1 MITKI
6 ILSDN
11 FYEKQWVL
19 EEKYGMQMDFKL
31 NISQKQ
37 KLILTQIMQQSI
49 NVLQMSA
56 YDLREYIE
64 KEFEENPILEA
75 DFNLIESK
83 DNIDNTQLSKY
94 LNDRYDEN
102 YNYQHNNEDEASVF
116 NFISDKK
123 SLKDYLYEQLGEI
136 KSHIKIK
143 KVVSYMIESL
153 DSKGYL
159 ENTLEE
165 VCSDLGIDEEKVQN
179 ALEVLQSLEPS
190 GIGARDLKECL
201 LIQLKNKGILDEII
215 KEIVL
220 KYLEYIAD
228 CKYNYIAK
236 ELKITPKEV
245 QAYGDIIKSLE
256 PKPSRGYYTGE
267 EVKFIIPDAYIVK
280 IGDKYNVIMNKEII
294 PNITI
299 NNLYKQEILNGK
311 NKKEVEYVKEKVNN
325 AIGLIN
331 DIEQRNNTILKLLE
345 CIVKKQ
351 KAYFEN
357 GQEYLK
363 PMTLRELADEMR
375 LHEST
380 VSRAIKD
387 KYILTSRGTVKI
399 KELFCNGIVS
409 CGING
414 EDVSTNTIKNKI
426 KKLVNLENKSK
437 PLSDQAI
444 CDLLNK
450 EGIVISRRT
459 VTKYREEL
467 GIKSSSK
474 RKRF

>member
-1 MITKI
+1 
-6 ILSDN
+6 
-11 FYEKQWVL
+11 
-19 EEKYGMQMDFKL
+19 MQMDLKL

-37 KLILTQIMQQSI
+37 RLILTQIMQQSI

-75 DFNLIESK
+75 DFNSIESK

-102 YNYQHNNEDEASVF
+102 YNYQHNNEDEVSVF

-136 KSHIKIK
+136 KSDIKIN

-153 DSKGYL
+153 DSRGYL

-165 VCSDLGIDEEKVQN
+165 ICSDLGIDEEKVQN
-179 ALEVLQSLEPS
+179 ALEILQSLEPC

-201 LIQLKNKGILDEII
+201 LIQLKSKGILDEII

-280 IGDKYNVIMNKEII
+280 IGDKYNVIMNKDII

-311 NKKEVEYVKEKVNN
+311 NKKEVEYVKEKVND

-363 PMTLRELADEMR
+363 PMTLRDLADEMA

-399 KELFCNGIVS
+399 KDLFCNGIVS
-409 CGING
+409 SGING
-414 EDVSTNTIKNKI
+414 EGVSTNTIKNKI
-426 KKLVNLENKSK
+426 KQLIQLENKNK

-444 CDLLNK
+444 CDLLKK
-450 EGIVISRRT
+450 EHIDISRRT
-459 VTKYREEL
+459 VAKYREEL

-474 RKRF
+474 RKRV

>member
-1 MITKI
+1 
-6 ILSDN
+6 
-11 FYEKQWVL
+11 
-19 EEKYGMQMDFKL
+19 MQMDLKL

-102 YNYQHNNEDEASVF
+102 YNYQHNNEDEVSVF

-136 KSHIKIK
+136 KSDIKIK

-153 DSKGYL
+153 DSRGYL

-165 VCSDLGIDEEKVQN
+165 ICSDLGIDKEKVQN
-179 ALEVLQSLEPS
+179 ALEILQSLEPC

-280 IGDKYNVIMNKEII
+280 IGDKYNVIMNKDII

-311 NKKEVEYVKEKVNN
+311 NKKEVEYVKEKVND

-363 PMTLRELADEMR
+363 PMTLRDLADEMD

-399 KELFCNGIVS
+399 KDLFCNGIVS
-409 CGING
+409 SGING
-414 EDVSTNTIKNKI
+414 EGVSTNTIKNKI
-426 KKLVNLENKSK
+426 KQLIQLENKNK

-444 CDLLNK
+444 CDLLKK
-450 EGIVISRRT
+450 EHIDISRRT
-459 VTKYREEL
+459 VAKYREEL

-474 RKRF
+474 RKRV

>member
-1 MITKI
+1 
-6 ILSDN
+6 
-11 FYEKQWVL
+11 
-19 EEKYGMQMDFKL
+19 MQMDLKL
-31 NISQKQ
+31 NIAQKQ

-102 YNYQHNNEDEASVF
+102 YNYQHNNEDEVSVF

-136 KSHIKIK
+136 KSDIKIK

-153 DSKGYL
+153 DSRGYL

-165 VCSDLGIDEEKVQN
+165 ICSDLGIDKEKVQN
-179 ALEVLQSLEPS
+179 ALEILQSLEPC

-220 KYLEYIAD
+220 KYLECIAD

-236 ELKITPKEV
+236 ELKITAKEV

-280 IGDKYNVIMNKEII
+280 IGDKYNVIMNKDII

-311 NKKEVEYVKEKVNN
+311 NKKEVEYVKEKVND
-325 AIGLIN
+325 AMGLIN

-363 PMTLRELADEMR
+363 PMTLRDLADEMA

-399 KELFCNGIVS
+399 KDLFCNGIVS
-409 CGING
+409 SGING
-414 EDVSTNTIKNKI
+414 EGVSTNTIKNKI
-426 KKLVNLENKSK
+426 KQLIQLENKNK

-444 CDLLNK
+444 CDLLKK
-450 EGIVISRRT
+450 EHIDISRRT
-459 VTKYREEL
+459 VAKYREEL

-474 RKRF
+474 RKRV

>member
-1 MITKI
+1 
-6 ILSDN
+6 
-11 FYEKQWVL
+11 
-19 EEKYGMQMDFKL
+19 MQMDLKL

-83 DNIDNTQLSKY
+83 DNIDNTQLSKH

-136 KSHIKIK
+136 KSDIKIK

-153 DSKGYL
+153 DSRGYL

-165 VCSDLGIDEEKVQN
+165 ICSDLGIDEEKVQN
-179 ALEVLQSLEPS
+179 ALEILQSLEPC

-280 IGDKYNVIMNKEII
+280 IGDKYNVIMNKDII

-311 NKKEVEYVKEKVNN
+311 NKKEVEYVKEKVND
-325 AIGLIN
+325 AMGLIN

-363 PMTLRELADEMR
+363 PMTLRDLADEMA

-399 KELFCNGIVS
+399 KDLFCNGIVS
-409 CGING
+409 SGING
-414 EDVSTNTIKNKI
+414 EGVSTNTIKNKI
-426 KKLVNLENKSK
+426 KQLIQLENKNK

-450 EGIVISRRT
+450 EHIDISRRT
-459 VTKYREEL
+459 VAKYREEL

-474 RKRF
+474 RKRV

>member
-1 MITKI
+1 
-6 ILSDN
+6 
-11 FYEKQWVL
+11 
-19 EEKYGMQMDFKL
+19 MQMDFKL
-31 NISQKQ
+31 DILQKQ
-37 KLILTQIMQQSI
+37 KLILTQTMQQSI
-49 NVLQMSA
+49 NILQMSA
-56 YDLREYIE
+56 YELREYID
-64 KEFEENPILEA
+64 KKFEENPVLEGEL
-75 DFNLIESK
+75 DLVESK
-83 DNIDNTQLSKY
+83 EKTDNSQLYKY
-94 LNDRYDEN
+94 LEDIYSEN
-102 YNYQHNNEDEASVF
+102 YNYQYNNEDDVSIF
-116 NFISDKK
+116 NFIANKK
-123 SLKDYLYEQLGEI
+123 SLKDYLYEQLGEV
-136 KSHIKIK
+136 KSDIKIK
-143 KVVSYMIESL
+143 KIVSYMIESL
-153 DSKGYL
+153 DSRGYL

-165 VCSDLGIDEEKVQN
+165 ICNDLGVNKEVGKD
-179 ALEVLQSLEPS
+179 ALKILQSLEPC
-190 GIGARDLKECL
+190 GIGARNIKECL

-215 KEIVL
+215 KEIIL

-245 QAYGDIIKSLE
+245 QAYGDIIKTLE
-256 PKPSRGYYTGE
+256 PKPARGYYTGE
-267 EVKFIIPDAYIVK
+267 EIKFIIPDAYIVK
-280 IGDKYNVIMNKEII
+280 IRDEYSVIMNKDII

-311 NKKEVEYVKEKVNN
+311 DKREVEYVKEKVND
-325 AIGLIN
+325 AISLIT

-363 PMTLRELADEMR
+363 PMTMRELANEMC

-387 KYILTSRGTVKI
+387 KYILTSRGTIKI
-399 KELFCNGIVS
+399 KDLFCNRIISSGIE
-409 CGING
+409 G
-414 EDVSTNTIKNKI
+414 EDVSTKTIKNKI
-426 KKLVNLENKSK
+426 KQLIKLENKSK

-450 EGIVISRRT
+450 EDIAISRRT
-459 VTKYREEL
+459 VAKYREEL

>member
-1 MITKI
+1 
-6 ILSDN
+6 
-11 FYEKQWVL
+11 
-19 EEKYGMQMDFKL
+19 MQMDLKL

-102 YNYQHNNEDEASVF
+102 YNYHHNNEDEASVF

-136 KSHIKIK
+136 KSDIKIK

-153 DSKGYL
+153 DSRGYL

-165 VCSDLGIDEEKVQN
+165 ICSDLGIDEEKVQN
-179 ALEVLQSLEPS
+179 ALEILQSLEPC

-280 IGDKYNVIMNKEII
+280 IGDKYNVIMNKDII

-311 NKKEVEYVKEKVNN
+311 NKKEVEYVKEKVND
-325 AIGLIN
+325 AMGLIN

-363 PMTLRELADEMR
+363 PMTLRDLADEMA

-399 KELFCNGIVS
+399 KDLFCNGIVS
-409 CGING
+409 SGING
-414 EDVSTNTIKNKI
+414 EGVSTNTIKNKI
-426 KKLVNLENKSK
+426 KQLIQLENKNK

-444 CDLLNK
+444 CDLLKK
-450 EGIVISRRT
+450 EHIDISRRT
-459 VTKYREEL
+459 VAKYREEL

-474 RKRF
+474 RKRV

>member
-1 MITKI
+1 
-6 ILSDN
+6 
-11 FYEKQWVL
+11 
-19 EEKYGMQMDFKL
+19 MQMDLKL

-56 YDLREYIE
+56 YELREYIE

-75 DFNLIESK
+75 EFNLIESK
-83 DNIDNTQLSKY
+83 ENIDNTQLSKY
-94 LNDRYDEN
+94 LNNRYDEN
-102 YNYQHNNEDEASVF
+102 YNYQYNNEDEVSVF

-123 SLKDYLYEQLGEI
+123 SLKDYLYEQLGEV
-136 KSHIKIK
+136 KSDIKIK
-143 KVVSYMIESL
+143 KIVSYMIESL
-153 DSKGYL
+153 DSRGYL

-165 VCSDLGIDEEKVQN
+165 ICSDLGVDEDKVQN
-179 ALEVLQSLEPS
+179 ALEILQSLEPC

-201 LIQLKNKGILDEII
+201 LIQLKNNGILDEII
-215 KEIVL
+215 KEIIL

-280 IGDKYNVIMNKEII
+280 IGDKYNVIMNKDII

-299 NNLYKQEILNGK
+299 NNLYKQEILNGR
-311 NKKEVEYVKEKVNN
+311 NKKEVAYVKEKVND
-325 AIGLIN
+325 AISLIN

-363 PMTLRELADEMR
+363 PMTLRDLAEEMS

-399 KELFCNGIVS
+399 KDLFCKGIVS
-409 CGING
+409 SGINA
-414 EDVSTNTIKNKI
+414 EDVSTNTIKDRI
-426 KKLVNLENKSK
+426 KKLINLENKQK

-450 EGIVISRRT
+450 EYIDISRRT
-459 VTKYREEL
+459 VAKYREEL

>member
-1 MITKI
+1 
-6 ILSDN
+6 
-11 FYEKQWVL
+11 
-19 EEKYGMQMDFKL
+19 MQMDLKL

-136 KSHIKIK
+136 KSDIKIK

-153 DSKGYL
+153 DSRGYL

-165 VCSDLGIDEEKVQN
+165 ICSDLGIDEEKVQN
-179 ALEVLQSLEPS
+179 ALEILQSLEPC

-220 KYLEYIAD
+220 KYLECIAD

-236 ELKITPKEV
+236 ELKITAKEV

-280 IGDKYNVIMNKEII
+280 IGDKYNVIMNKDII

-311 NKKEVEYVKEKVNN
+311 NKKEVEYVKEKVND
-325 AIGLIN
+325 AMGLIN

-363 PMTLRELADEMR
+363 PMTLRDLADEMD

-399 KELFCNGIVS
+399 KDLFCNGIVS
-409 CGING
+409 SGING
-414 EDVSTNTIKNKI
+414 EGVSTNTIKNKI
-426 KKLVNLENKSK
+426 KQLIQLENKNK

-444 CDLLNK
+444 CDLLKK
-450 EGIVISRRT
+450 EHIDISRRT
-459 VTKYREEL
+459 VAKYRAEL
-467 GIKSSSK
+467 GIKTSSK
-474 RKRF
+474 RKRV

>member
-1 MITKI
+1 
-6 ILSDN
+6 
-11 FYEKQWVL
+11 
-19 EEKYGMQMDFKL
+19 MQMDFKL

-37 KLILTQIMQQSI
+37 KLILTQIMKQSI
-49 NVLQMSA
+49 NILQMSA
-56 YDLREYIE
+56 YELREYIK

-75 DFNLIESK
+75 EFNLIESRE
-83 DNIDNTQLSKY
+83 NIDNTQSAKY
-94 LNDRYDEN
+94 LNDRYDEG
-102 YNYQHNNEDEASVF
+102 YNYKYNNEDEVSVF

-123 SLKDYLYEQLGEI
+123 SLKDYLYEQLGEV
-136 KSHIKIK
+136 KSDIKIK
-143 KVVSYMIESL
+143 KIVSYMIESL
-153 DSKGYL
+153 DSRGYL

-165 VCSDLGIDEEKVQN
+165 ICNDLGVNKEVGKN
-179 ALEVLQSLEPS
+179 ALKILQSLEPC
-190 GIGARDLKECL
+190 GIGARNLKECL

-215 KEIVL
+215 KEIIL

-236 ELKITPKEV
+236 ELKITPKKV
-245 QAYGDIIKSLE
+245 QAYGDIIKTLE
-256 PKPSRGYYTGE
+256 PKPARGYYTGE
-267 EVKFIIPDAYIVK
+267 EIKFIIPDAYIVK
-280 IGDKYNVIMNKEII
+280 IRGEYSVIMNKDII

-311 NKKEVEYVKEKVNN
+311 NKREVEYIKEKFND
-325 AIGLIN
+325 AINLIN
-331 DIEQRNNTILKLLE
+331 NVEQRNTTILKLLE

-351 KAYFEN
+351 KEYFEN

-375 LHEST
+375 MHEST

-399 KELFCNGIVS
+399 KDLFCNGIVS

-414 EDVSTNTIKNKI
+414 DDVSTNTIKNKI
-426 KKLVNLENKSK
+426 KKLVKLENKSK

-450 EGIVISRRT
+450 EDIVISRRT
-459 VTKYREEL
+459 VAKYREEL
-467 GIKSSSK
+467 GIKSSAK

>member
-1 MITKI
+1 
-6 ILSDN
+6 
-11 FYEKQWVL
+11 
-19 EEKYGMQMDFKL
+19 MQMDLKL

-136 KSHIKIK
+136 KSDIKIK

-153 DSKGYL
+153 DSRGYL

-165 VCSDLGIDEEKVQN
+165 ICSDLGIDGEKVQN
-179 ALEVLQSLEPS
+179 ALEILQSLEPC

-245 QAYGDIIKSLE
+245 QAYGDIIKSLG

-280 IGDKYNVIMNKEII
+280 IGDKYNVIMNKDII

-311 NKKEVEYVKEKVNN
+311 NKKEVEYVKEKVND
-325 AIGLIN
+325 AMGLIN

-363 PMTLRELADEMR
+363 PMTLRDLADEMA

-399 KELFCNGIVS
+399 KDLFCNGIVS
-409 CGING
+409 SGING
-414 EDVSTNTIKNKI
+414 EGVSTNTIKNKI
-426 KKLVNLENKSK
+426 KQLIQLENKNK

-444 CDLLNK
+444 CDLLKK
-450 EGIVISRRT
+450 EHIDISRRT
-459 VTKYREEL
+459 VAKYREEL

-474 RKRF
+474 RKRV

>member
-1 MITKI
+1 
-6 ILSDN
+6 
-11 FYEKQWVL
+11 
-19 EEKYGMQMDFKL
+19 MQMDFKL
-31 NISQKQ
+31 DILQKQ
-37 KLILTQIMQQSI
+37 KLILTQTMQQSI
-49 NVLQMSA
+49 NILQMSA
-56 YDLREYIE
+56 YELREYID
-64 KEFEENPILEA
+64 KKFEENPVLEGEL
-75 DFNLIESK
+75 DLVESK
-83 DNIDNTQLSKY
+83 EKTDNSQLYKY
-94 LNDRYDEN
+94 LEDIYSEN
-102 YNYQHNNEDEASVF
+102 YNYQYNNEDDVSIF
-116 NFISDKK
+116 NFIANKK
-123 SLKDYLYEQLGEI
+123 SLKDYLYEQLGEV
-136 KSHIKIK
+136 KSDIKIK

-153 DSKGYL
+153 DSRGYL

-165 VCSDLGIDEEKVQN
+165 ICNDLGVNKEVGKD
-179 ALEVLQSLEPS
+179 ALKILQSLEPC
-190 GIGARDLKECL
+190 GIGARNIKECL

-215 KEIVL
+215 KEIIL

-245 QAYGDIIKSLE
+245 QAYGDIIKTLE
-256 PKPSRGYYTGE
+256 PKPARGYYTGE
-267 EVKFIIPDAYIVK
+267 EIKFIIPDAYIVK
-280 IGDKYNVIMNKEII
+280 IRDEYSVIMNKDII

-311 NKKEVEYVKEKVNN
+311 DKREVEYVKEKVND
-325 AIGLIN
+325 AISLIT

-363 PMTLRELADEMR
+363 PMTMRELANEMC

-387 KYILTSRGTVKI
+387 KYILTSRGTIKI
-399 KELFCNGIVS
+399 KDLFCNRIISSGIE
-409 CGING
+409 G

-426 KKLVNLENKSK
+426 KQLIKLENKSK

-450 EGIVISRRT
+450 EDIAISRRT
-459 VTKYREEL
+459 VAKYREEL
-467 GIKSSSK
+467 DIKSSAK

>member
-1 MITKI
+1 
-6 ILSDN
+6 
-11 FYEKQWVL
+11 
-19 EEKYGMQMDFKL
+19 MQMDFKL

-37 KLILTQIMQQSI
+37 KLILTQIMKQSI
-49 NVLQMSA
+49 NILQISA
-56 YDLREYIE
+56 YELREYIK

-75 DFNLIESK
+75 EFNLIESRE
-83 DNIDNTQLSKY
+83 NIDNTQSAKY
-94 LNDRYDEN
+94 LNDRYDES
-102 YNYQHNNEDEASVF
+102 YNYKYNNEDEVSVF

-123 SLKDYLYEQLGEI
+123 SLKDYLYEQLGEV
-136 KSHIKIK
+136 KSDIKIK
-143 KVVSYMIESL
+143 KIVSYMIESL
-153 DSKGYL
+153 DSRGYL

-165 VCSDLGIDEEKVQN
+165 ICNDLGVNKEVGKN
-179 ALEVLQSLEPS
+179 ALKILQSLEPC
-190 GIGARDLKECL
+190 GIGARNLKECL

-215 KEIVL
+215 KEIIL

-236 ELKITPKEV
+236 ELKITPKKV
-245 QAYGDIIKSLE
+245 QAYRDIIKTLE
-256 PKPSRGYYTGE
+256 PKPARGYYTGE
-267 EVKFIIPDAYIVK
+267 EIKFIIPDAYIVK
-280 IGDKYNVIMNKEII
+280 IRGEYSVIMNKDII

-311 NKKEVEYVKEKVNN
+311 NKREVEYVKEKVND
-325 AIGLIN
+325 AINLIN
-331 DIEQRNNTILKLLE
+331 NVEQRNTTILKLLE

-351 KAYFEN
+351 KEYFEN

-375 LHEST
+375 MHEST

-399 KELFCNGIVS
+399 KDLFCNGIVS

-414 EDVSTNTIKNKI
+414 DDVSTNTIKNKI
-426 KKLVNLENKSK
+426 KKLVKLENKSK

-450 EGIVISRRT
+450 EDIVISRRT
-459 VTKYREEL
+459 VAKYREEL
-467 GIKSSSK
+467 GIKSSAK

>member
-1 MITKI
+1 
-6 ILSDN
+6 
-11 FYEKQWVL
+11 
-19 EEKYGMQMDFKL
+19 MQMDLKL

-102 YNYQHNNEDEASVF
+102 YNYQHNNEDEVSVF

-136 KSHIKIK
+136 KSDIKIK

-153 DSKGYL
+153 DSRGYL

-165 VCSDLGIDEEKVQN
+165 ICSDLGIDKEKVQN
-179 ALEVLQSLEPS
+179 ALEILQSLEPC

-201 LIQLKNKGILDEII
+201 LIQLKSKGILDEII

-280 IGDKYNVIMNKEII
+280 IGDKYNVIMNKDII

-311 NKKEVEYVKEKVNN
+311 NKKEVEYVKEKVND

-363 PMTLRELADEMR
+363 PMTLRDLADEMD

-399 KELFCNGIVS
+399 KDLFCNGIVS
-409 CGING
+409 SGING
-414 EDVSTNTIKNKI
+414 EGVSTNTIKNKI
-426 KKLVNLENKSK
+426 KQLIQLENKNK

-444 CDLLNK
+444 CDLLKK
-450 EGIVISRRT
+450 EHIDISRRT
-459 VTKYREEL
+459 VAKYREEL

-474 RKRF
+474 RKRV

>member
-1 MITKI
+1 
-6 ILSDN
+6 
-11 FYEKQWVL
+11 
-19 EEKYGMQMDFKL
+19 MQMDFKL

-49 NVLQMSA
+49 NILQMSA
-56 YDLREYIE
+56 YELREYIK

-75 DFNLIESK
+75 EFNLIESRE
-83 DNIDNTQLSKY
+83 NIDNTQSAKY
-94 LNDRYDEN
+94 LNDRYDES
-102 YNYQHNNEDEASVF
+102 YNYKYNNEDEVSVF

-123 SLKDYLYEQLGEI
+123 SLKDYLYEQLGEV
-136 KSHIKIK
+136 KSDIKIK
-143 KVVSYMIESL
+143 KIVSYMIESL

-159 ENTLEE
+159 ENTLDEI
-165 VCSDLGIDEEKVQN
+165 CNDLRIDEESGES
-179 ALEVLQSLEPS
+179 ALEILQSLEPC
-190 GIGARDLKECL
+190 GIGARNIKECL
-201 LIQLKNKGILDEII
+201 LIQLKNKGVLDIILKEII
-215 KEIVL
+215 L
-220 KYLEYIAD
+220 KYLVYIAD

-245 QAYGDIIKSLE
+245 QAYGDIIKTLE

-267 EVKFIIPDAYIVK
+267 DIKFIIPDAYIVK
-280 IGDKYNVIMNKEII
+280 IGDKYNVIMNKDII

-311 NKKEVEYVKEKVNN
+311 NKREVEYVKEKVND
-325 AIGLIN
+325 AINLIN
-331 DIEQRNNTILKLLE
+331 NVEQRNTTILKLLE

-351 KAYFEN
+351 NEYFES

-363 PMTLRELADEMR
+363 PMTLREVADEMH

-380 VSRAIKD
+380 ISRAIKD

-399 KELFCNGIVS
+399 KDLFCNGIVS
-409 CGING
+409 CRING
-414 EDVSTNTIKNKI
+414 EDVSTNAIRNKI
-426 KKLVNLENKSK
+426 KKLVKLENKSK

>member
-1 MITKI
+1 
-6 ILSDN
+6 
-11 FYEKQWVL
+11 
-19 EEKYGMQMDFKL
+19 MQMDFKL

-37 KLILTQIMQQSI
+37 KLILTQIMKQSI
-49 NVLQMSA
+49 NILQMSA
-56 YDLREYIE
+56 YELREYIK

-75 DFNLIESK
+75 EFNLIESRE
-83 DNIDNTQLSKY
+83 NIDNTQSAKY
-94 LNDRYDEN
+94 LNDRYDEG
-102 YNYQHNNEDEASVF
+102 YNYKYNNEDEVSVF

-123 SLKDYLYEQLGEI
+123 SLKDYLHEQLGEV
-136 KSHIKIK
+136 KSDIKIK
-143 KVVSYMIESL
+143 KIVSYMIESL
-153 DSKGYL
+153 DSRGYL

-165 VCSDLGIDEEKVQN
+165 ICNDLGVNKEVGKN
-179 ALEVLQSLEPS
+179 ALKILQSLEPC
-190 GIGARDLKECL
+190 GIGARNLKECL

-215 KEIVL
+215 KEIIL

-236 ELKITPKEV
+236 ELKITPKKV
-245 QAYGDIIKSLE
+245 QAYGDIIKTLE
-256 PKPSRGYYTGE
+256 PKPARGYYTGE
-267 EVKFIIPDAYIVK
+267 EIKFIIPDAYIVK
-280 IGDKYNVIMNKEII
+280 IRGEYSVIMNKDII

-311 NKKEVEYVKEKVNN
+311 NKREVEYVKEKVND
-325 AIGLIN
+325 AINLIN
-331 DIEQRNNTILKLLE
+331 NVEQRNTTILKLLE

-351 KAYFEN
+351 KEYFEN

-375 LHEST
+375 MHEST

-399 KELFCNGIVS
+399 KDLFCNGIVS

-414 EDVSTNTIKNKI
+414 DDVSTNTIKNKI
-426 KKLVNLENKSK
+426 KKLVKLENKSK

-450 EGIVISRRT
+450 EDIVISRRT
-459 VTKYREEL
+459 VAKYREEL
-467 GIKSSSK
+467 GIKSSAK

>member
-1 MITKI
+1 
-6 ILSDN
+6 
-11 FYEKQWVL
+11 
-19 EEKYGMQMDFKL
+19 MQMDLKL

-83 DNIDNTQLSKY
+83 DNIDNAQLSKY

-102 YNYQHNNEDEASVF
+102 YNYQHNNEDETSVF

-136 KSHIKIK
+136 KSDIKIK

-153 DSKGYL
+153 DSRGYL

-165 VCSDLGIDEEKVQN
+165 ICSDLGIDEEKVQN
-179 ALEVLQSLEPS
+179 ALEILQSLEPC

-280 IGDKYNVIMNKEII
+280 IGDKYNVIMNKDII

-311 NKKEVEYVKEKVNN
+311 NKKEVEYVKEKVND

-363 PMTLRELADEMR
+363 PMTLRDLADEMA

-399 KELFCNGIVS
+399 KDLFCNGIVS
-409 CGING
+409 SGING
-414 EDVSTNTIKNKI
+414 EEVSTNTIKNKI
-426 KKLVNLENKSK
+426 KQLIQLENKNK

-450 EGIVISRRT
+450 EHIDISRRT
-459 VTKYREEL
+459 VAKYREEL

-474 RKRF
+474 RKRV

>member
-1 MITKI
+1 
-6 ILSDN
+6 
-11 FYEKQWVL
+11 
-19 EEKYGMQMDFKL
+19 MQMDLKL
-31 NISQKQ
+31 NIAQKQ

-136 KSHIKIK
+136 KSDIKIK

-153 DSKGYL
+153 DSRGYL

-165 VCSDLGIDEEKVQN
+165 ICSDLGIDKEKVQN
-179 ALEVLQSLEPS
+179 ALEILQSLEPC

-280 IGDKYNVIMNKEII
+280 IGDKYNVIMNKDII

-311 NKKEVEYVKEKVNN
+311 NKKEVEYVKEKVND
-325 AIGLIN
+325 AMGLIN

-363 PMTLRELADEMR
+363 PMTLRDLADEMA

-399 KELFCNGIVS
+399 KDLFCNGIVS
-409 CGING
+409 SGING
-414 EDVSTNTIKNKI
+414 EGVSTNTIKNKI
-426 KKLVNLENKSK
+426 KQLIQLENKNK

-444 CDLLNK
+444 CDLLKK
-450 EGIVISRRT
+450 EHIDISRRT
-459 VTKYREEL
+459 VAKYREEL

-474 RKRF
+474 RKRV

>member
-1 MITKI
+1 
-6 ILSDN
+6 
-11 FYEKQWVL
+11 
-19 EEKYGMQMDFKL
+19 MQMDLKL
-31 NISQKQ
+31 NIYQKQ
-37 KLILTQIMQQSI
+37 KLILTQVMQQSI

-56 YDLREYIE
+56 NDLREYIE

-75 DFNLIESK
+75 EFNLIESK
-83 DNIDNTQLSKY
+83 DNIKLSNY
-94 LNDRYDEN
+94 LNNRYDEN
-102 YNYQHNNEDEASVF
+102 YNYQYNNEDEISVF

-123 SLKDYLYEQLGEI
+123 SLKDYLHEQLGEI
-136 KSHIKIK
+136 KSDIKIK

-159 ENTLEE
+159 ENTLQEISSE
-165 VCSDLGIDEEKVQN
+165 LGIDEDICQN
-179 ALEVLQSLEPS
+179 ALETLQSLEPC
-190 GIGARDLKECL
+190 GIGARDIKECL
-201 LIQLKNKGILDEII
+201 LIQLKDKGILDENIQEII
-215 KEIVL
+215 L

-245 QAYGDIIKSLE
+245 QAYGDIIKGLE

-267 EVKFIIPDAYIVK
+267 GVKFIIPDAYIVK
-280 IGDKYNVIMNKEII
+280 IGDKYNVIMNKDII

-357 GQEYLK
+357 GKEYLK
-363 PMTLRELADEMR
+363 PMTLKELADE
-375 LHEST
+375 LSIHEST

-399 KELFCNGIVS
+399 KDLFCNGIVS
-409 CGING
+409 SRVNG
-414 EDVSTNTIKNKI
+414 EDVSTNNIKNKI
-426 KKLVNLENKSK
+426 KQLIKLENKNK

-450 EGIVISRRT
+450 EYIDISRRT
-459 VTKYREEL
+459 VAKYREEL

-474 RKRF
+474 RKRV

>member
-1 MITKI
+1 
-6 ILSDN
+6 
-11 FYEKQWVL
+11 
-19 EEKYGMQMDFKL
+19 MQMDLKL

-136 KSHIKIK
+136 KSDIKIK

-153 DSKGYL
+153 DSRGYL

-165 VCSDLGIDEEKVQN
+165 ICSDLGIDGEKVQN
-179 ALEVLQSLEPS
+179 ALEILQSLEPC

-201 LIQLKNKGILDEII
+201 LIQLKSKGILDEII

-280 IGDKYNVIMNKEII
+280 IGDKYNVIMNKDII

-311 NKKEVEYVKEKVNN
+311 NKKEVEYVKEKVND
-325 AIGLIN
+325 AMGLIN

-363 PMTLRELADEMR
+363 PMTLRDLADEMA

-399 KELFCNGIVS
+399 KDLFCNGIVS
-409 CGING
+409 SGING
-414 EDVSTNTIKNKI
+414 EGVSTNTIKNKI
-426 KKLVNLENKSK
+426 KQLIQLENKNK

-444 CDLLNK
+444 CDLLKK
-450 EGIVISRRT
+450 EHIDISRRT
-459 VTKYREEL
+459 VAKYREEL

-474 RKRF
+474 RKRV

>member
-1 MITKI
+1 
-6 ILSDN
+6 
-11 FYEKQWVL
+11 
-19 EEKYGMQMDFKL
+19 MQMDLKL

-102 YNYQHNNEDEASVF
+102 YNYQHNNEDEVSVF

-136 KSHIKIK
+136 KSDIKIK

-153 DSKGYL
+153 DSRGYL

-165 VCSDLGIDEEKVQN
+165 ICSDLGIDEEKVQN
-179 ALEVLQSLEPS
+179 ALEILQSLEPC

-220 KYLEYIAD
+220 KYLECIAD

-236 ELKITPKEV
+236 ELKITAKEV

-280 IGDKYNVIMNKEII
+280 IGDKYNVIMNKDII

-311 NKKEVEYVKEKVNN
+311 NKKEVEYVKEKVND
-325 AIGLIN
+325 AMGLIN

-363 PMTLRELADEMR
+363 PMTLRDLADEMD

-399 KELFCNGIVS
+399 KDLFCNGIVS
-409 CGING
+409 SGING
-414 EDVSTNTIKNKI
+414 EGVSTNTIKNKI
-426 KKLVNLENKSK
+426 KQLIQLENKNK

-444 CDLLNK
+444 CDLLKK
-450 EGIVISRRT
+450 EHIDISRRT
-459 VTKYREEL
+459 VAKYREEL

-474 RKRF
+474 RKRV

>member
-1 MITKI
+1 
-6 ILSDN
+6 
-11 FYEKQWVL
+11 
-19 EEKYGMQMDFKL
+19 MQMDLKL

-136 KSHIKIK
+136 KSDIKIK

-153 DSKGYL
+153 DSRGYL

-165 VCSDLGIDEEKVQN
+165 ICSDLGIDKEKVQN
-179 ALEVLQSLEPS
+179 ALEILQSLEPC

-201 LIQLKNKGILDEII
+201 LIQLKSKGILDEII

-280 IGDKYNVIMNKEII
+280 IGDKYNVIMNKDII

-311 NKKEVEYVKEKVNN
+311 NKKEVEYVKEKVND

-363 PMTLRELADEMR
+363 PMTLRDLADEMD

-399 KELFCNGIVS
+399 KDLFCNGIVS
-409 CGING
+409 SGING
-414 EDVSTNTIKNKI
+414 EGVSTNTIKNKI
-426 KKLVNLENKSK
+426 KQLIQLENKNK

-444 CDLLNK
+444 CDLLKK
-450 EGIVISRRT
+450 EHIDISRRT
-459 VTKYREEL
+459 VAKYREEL

-474 RKRF
+474 RKRV

>member
-1 MITKI
+1 
-6 ILSDN
+6 
-11 FYEKQWVL
+11 
-19 EEKYGMQMDFKL
+19 MQMDLKL

-136 KSHIKIK
+136 KSDIKIK

-153 DSKGYL
+153 DSRGYL

-165 VCSDLGIDEEKVQN
+165 ICSDLGIDEEKVQN
-179 ALEVLQSLEPS
+179 ALEILQSLEPC

-201 LIQLKNKGILDEII
+201 LIQLKSKGILDEII

-280 IGDKYNVIMNKEII
+280 IGDKYNVIMNKDII

-311 NKKEVEYVKEKVNN
+311 NKKEVEYVKEKVND
-325 AIGLIN
+325 AMGLIN

-363 PMTLRELADEMR
+363 PMTLRDLADEMA

-399 KELFCNGIVS
+399 KDLFCNGIVS
-409 CGING
+409 SGING
-414 EDVSTNTIKNKI
+414 EGVSTNTIKNKI
-426 KKLVNLENKSK
+426 KQLIQLENKNK

-444 CDLLNK
+444 CDLLKK
-450 EGIVISRRT
+450 EHIDISRRT
-459 VTKYREEL
+459 VAKYREEL

-474 RKRF
+474 RKRV

>member
-1 MITKI
+1 
-6 ILSDN
+6 
-11 FYEKQWVL
+11 
-19 EEKYGMQMDFKL
+19 MQMDLKL

-75 DFNLIESK
+75 DFNSIESK

-102 YNYQHNNEDEASVF
+102 YNYQHNNEDEVSVF

-136 KSHIKIK
+136 KSDIKIN

-153 DSKGYL
+153 DSRGYL

-165 VCSDLGIDEEKVQN
+165 ICSDLGIDEEKVQN
-179 ALEVLQSLEPS
+179 ALEILQSLEPC

-280 IGDKYNVIMNKEII
+280 IGDKYNVIMNKDII

-311 NKKEVEYVKEKVNN
+311 NKKEVEYVKEKVND

-363 PMTLRELADEMR
+363 PMTLRDLADEMA

-399 KELFCNGIVS
+399 KDLFCNGIVS
-409 CGING
+409 SGING
-414 EDVSTNTIKNKI
+414 EGVSTNTIKNKI
-426 KKLVNLENKSK
+426 KQLIQLENKNK

-444 CDLLNK
+444 CDLLKK
-450 EGIVISRRT
+450 EHIDISRRT
-459 VTKYREEL
+459 VANYREEL

-474 RKRF
+474 RKRV

>member
-1 MITKI
+1 
-6 ILSDN
+6 
-11 FYEKQWVL
+11 
-19 EEKYGMQMDFKL
+19 
-31 NISQKQ
+31 
-37 KLILTQIMQQSI
+37 
-49 NVLQMSA
+49 MSA
-56 YDLREYIE
+56 YELREYIK

-75 DFNLIESK
+75 EFNLIESRE
-83 DNIDNTQLSKY
+83 NIDNTQSAKY
-94 LNDRYDEN
+94 LNDRYDES
-102 YNYQHNNEDEASVF
+102 YNYKYNNEDEVSVF

-123 SLKDYLYEQLGEI
+123 SLKDYLYEQLGEV
-136 KSHIKIK
+136 KSDIKIK
-143 KVVSYMIESL
+143 KIVSYMIESL
-153 DSKGYL
+153 DSRGYL
-159 ENTLEE
+159 ENTLDEI
-165 VCSDLGIDEEKVQN
+165 CNDLRIDEESGES
-179 ALEVLQSLEPS
+179 ALEILQSLEPC
-190 GIGARDLKECL
+190 GIGARNIKECL
-201 LIQLKNKGILDEII
+201 LIQLKNKGFLDVILKEII
-215 KEIVL
+215 L
-220 KYLEYIAD
+220 KYLVYIAD

-245 QAYGDIIKSLE
+245 QAYGDIIKTLE

-267 EVKFIIPDAYIVK
+267 DIKFIIPDAYIVK
-280 IGDKYNVIMNKEII
+280 IGDKYNVIMNKDII

-311 NKKEVEYVKEKVNN
+311 NKREVEYVKEKVND
-325 AIGLIN
+325 AINLIN
-331 DIEQRNNTILKLLE
+331 NVEQRNTTILKLLE

-351 KAYFEN
+351 NEYFES
-357 GQEYLK
+357 GQKYLK
-363 PMTLRELADEMR
+363 PMTLREVADEMH

-380 VSRAIKD
+380 ISRAIKD

-399 KELFCNGIVS
+399 KDLFCNGIVS
-409 CGING
+409 CRINR
-414 EDVSTNTIKNKI
+414 EDVSTNAIRNKI
-426 KKLVNLENKSK
+426 KKLVKLENKSK

>member
-1 MITKI
+1 
-6 ILSDN
+6 
-11 FYEKQWVL
+11 
-19 EEKYGMQMDFKL
+19 MQMDLKL
-31 NISQKQ
+31 NIAQKQ

-136 KSHIKIK
+136 KSDIKIK

-153 DSKGYL
+153 DSRGYL

-165 VCSDLGIDEEKVQN
+165 ICSDLGIDKEKVQN
-179 ALEVLQSLEPS
+179 ALEILQSLEPC

-220 KYLEYIAD
+220 KYLECIAD

-236 ELKITPKEV
+236 ELKITAKEV

-280 IGDKYNVIMNKEII
+280 IGDKYNVIMNKDII

-311 NKKEVEYVKEKVNN
+311 NKKEVEYVKEKVND

-363 PMTLRELADEMR
+363 PMTLRDLADEMS

-399 KELFCNGIVS
+399 KDLFCNGIIS
-409 CGING
+409 SGING
-414 EDVSTNTIKNKI
+414 EGVSTNNIKNKI
-426 KKLVNLENKSK
+426 KQLIQLENKNK

-450 EGIVISRRT
+450 EHIDISRRT
-459 VTKYREEL
+459 VAKYREEL

-474 RKRF
+474 RKRV

>member
-1 MITKI
+1 
-6 ILSDN
+6 
-11 FYEKQWVL
+11 
-19 EEKYGMQMDFKL
+19 MQMDFKL

-37 KLILTQIMQQSI
+37 KLILTQIMKQSI
-49 NVLQMSA
+49 NILQMSA
-56 YDLREYIE
+56 YELREYIK

-75 DFNLIESK
+75 EFNLIESRE
-83 DNIDNTQLSKY
+83 NIDNTQSAKY
-94 LNDRYDEN
+94 LNDRYDEG
-102 YNYQHNNEDEASVF
+102 YNYKYNNEDEVSVF

-123 SLKDYLYEQLGEI
+123 SLKDYLYEQLGEV
-136 KSHIKIK
+136 KSDIKIK
-143 KVVSYMIESL
+143 KIVSYMIESL
-153 DSKGYL
+153 DSRGYL

-165 VCSDLGIDEEKVQN
+165 ICNDLGVNKEVGKN
-179 ALEVLQSLEPS
+179 ALKILQSLEPC
-190 GIGARDLKECL
+190 GIGSRNLKECL

-215 KEIVL
+215 KEIIL

-245 QAYGDIIKSLE
+245 QAYGDIIKTLE
-256 PKPSRGYYTGE
+256 PKPARGYYTGE

-299 NNLYKQEILNGK
+299 NNLYKKEILNGK
-311 NKKEVEYVKEKVNN
+311 NKREVEYIKEKVND
-325 AIGLIN
+325 AINLIN
-331 DIEQRNNTILKLLE
+331 NVEQRNTTILKLLE

-351 KAYFEN
+351 KEYFEN

-375 LHEST
+375 MHEST

-450 EGIVISRRT
+450 EDISISRRT
-459 VTKYREEL
+459 VAKYREEL

>member
-1 MITKI
+1 
-6 ILSDN
+6 
-11 FYEKQWVL
+11 
-19 EEKYGMQMDFKL
+19 MQMDLKL

-75 DFNLIESK
+75 DFNSIESK

-102 YNYQHNNEDEASVF
+102 YNYQHNNEDEVSVF

-136 KSHIKIK
+136 KSDIKIN

-153 DSKGYL
+153 DSRGYL

-165 VCSDLGIDEEKVQN
+165 ICSDLGIDEEKVQN
-179 ALEVLQSLEPS
+179 ALEILQSLEPC

-201 LIQLKNKGILDEII
+201 LIQLKSKGILDEII

-280 IGDKYNVIMNKEII
+280 IGDKYNVIMNKDII

-311 NKKEVEYVKEKVNN
+311 NKKEVEYVKEKVND

-357 GQEYLK
+357 GHEYLK
-363 PMTLRELADEMR
+363 PMTLRDLADEMS

-399 KELFCNGIVS
+399 KDLFCNGIIS
-409 CGING
+409 SGING
-414 EDVSTNTIKNKI
+414 EGVSTNNIKNKI
-426 KKLVNLENKSK
+426 KQLIKLENKNK

-450 EGIVISRRT
+450 EHIDISRRT
-459 VTKYREEL
+459 VAKYREEL

-474 RKRF
+474 RKRV

>member
-1 MITKI
+1 
-6 ILSDN
+6 
-11 FYEKQWVL
+11 
-19 EEKYGMQMDFKL
+19 MQMDLKL

-102 YNYQHNNEDEASVF
+102 YNYQHNNEDEVSVF

-136 KSHIKIK
+136 KSDIKIK

-153 DSKGYL
+153 DSRGYL

-165 VCSDLGIDEEKVQN
+165 ICSDLGIDEEKVQN
-179 ALEVLQSLEPS
+179 ALEILQSLEPC

-201 LIQLKNKGILDEII
+201 LIQLKSKGILDEII

-280 IGDKYNVIMNKEII
+280 IGDKYNVIMNKDII

-311 NKKEVEYVKEKVNN
+311 NKKEVEYVKEKVND
-325 AIGLIN
+325 AMGLIN

-363 PMTLRELADEMR
+363 PMTLRDLADEMA

-399 KELFCNGIVS
+399 KDLFCNGIVS
-409 CGING
+409 SGING
-414 EDVSTNTIKNKI
+414 EGVSTNTIKNKI
-426 KKLVNLENKSK
+426 KQLIQLENKNK

-444 CDLLNK
+444 CDLLKK
-450 EGIVISRRT
+450 EHIDISRRT
-459 VTKYREEL
+459 VAKYREEL

-474 RKRF
+474 RKRV

>member
-1 MITKI
+1 
-6 ILSDN
+6 
-11 FYEKQWVL
+11 
-19 EEKYGMQMDFKL
+19 MQMDLKL
-31 NISQKQ
+31 NIAQKQ

-102 YNYQHNNEDEASVF
+102 YNYQHNNEDEVSVF

-136 KSHIKIK
+136 KSDIKIK

-153 DSKGYL
+153 DSRGYL

-165 VCSDLGIDEEKVQN
+165 ICSDLGIDGEKVQN
-179 ALEVLQSLEPS
+179 ALEILQSLEPC

-280 IGDKYNVIMNKEII
+280 IGDKYNVIMNKDII

-311 NKKEVEYVKEKVNN
+311 NKKEVEYVKEKVND
-325 AIGLIN
+325 AMGLIN

-363 PMTLRELADEMR
+363 PMTLRDLADEMA

-399 KELFCNGIVS
+399 KDLFCNGIVS
-409 CGING
+409 SGING
-414 EDVSTNTIKNKI
+414 EGVSTNTIKNKI
-426 KKLVNLENKSK
+426 KQLIQLENKNK

-450 EGIVISRRT
+450 EHIDISRRT
-459 VTKYREEL
+459 VAKYREEL

-474 RKRF
+474 RKRV